1 MAKSG
6 MSRAGGG
13 INSRVVKSSASGRKV
28 EPKSRG
34 ISPAGVSQIGSAM
47 GNHSMDN
54 AKVLRGAVEPIVSGP
69 GYNLAK
75 GANVNAKPTLYGN
88 CGTQGTQGPVAPGIP
103 MKRTDILSGFG
114 PDSPIVSGRK

>member
-1 MAKSG
+1 MTKSG

-34 ISPAGVSQIGSAM
+34 ISPAGVSQIGSSI

-54 AKVLRGAVEPIVSGP
+54 AKILTKGVIPVVSGP

-75 GANVNAKPTLYGN
+75 GAQNNAKPTLYGN
-88 CGTQGTQGPVAPGIP
+88 CGTQATQGPVAPGIP
-103 MKRTDILSGFG
+103 TKRTDILSGFG